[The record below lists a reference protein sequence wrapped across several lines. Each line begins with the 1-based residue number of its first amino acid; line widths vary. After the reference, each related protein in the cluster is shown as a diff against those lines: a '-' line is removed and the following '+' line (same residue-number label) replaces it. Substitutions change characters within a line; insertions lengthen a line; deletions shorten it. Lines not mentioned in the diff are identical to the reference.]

1 MTAQS
6 GIFFFGNHLR
16 QSNWHPVPST
26 SFENLSFA
34 EPIGSW
40 NRNFFLGDAPVNRRF
55 IKAIGWPSIVLALW
69 VSLALAGPVL
79 SLNPNRITLSELLA
93 GPTPGQWLGYDE
105 LGRPVWDRL
114 VVGARISLFVGVSVT
129 LLSCVA
135 GTIIGTVSAW
145 FGGILDHLV
154 ARVMDIFLA
163 FPGILLAIALAGI
176 LGPGIGNIVI
186 ALAAVGWVGFARL
199 ARAQTLSLKHRDH
212 VRAAIALGCR
222 FPRILS
228 RHLLP
233 LLAAPLLIEATFG
246 IANVVIAEAGLS
258 FLGLG
263 VQPPTPSWGS
273 IIRDGTRYMLVAPH
287 LVLAPG
293 IALMLA
299 VLSINTLGDR
309 LRDWMDV
316 RVMSHSKAEQE

>member
-1 MTAQS
+1 MKRIS
-6 GIFFFGNHLR
+6 
-16 QSNWHPVPST
+16 
-26 SFENLSFA
+26 
-34 EPIGSW
+34 
-40 NRNFFLGDAPVNRRF
+40 
-55 IKAIGWPSIVLALW
+55 WPSIILVLWVVLAI
-69 VSLALAGPVL
+69 AGPGL
-79 SLNPNRITLSELLA
+79 SPHPNQITLPNVLI
-93 GPTPGQWLGYDE
+93 GPASDAWLGYDA

-114 VVGARISLFVGVSVT
+114 VIGARISLFVGVSVT
-129 LLSCVA
+129 FVSCVI
-135 GTIIGTVSAW
+135 GTIIGTLSAW
-145 FGGILDHLV
+145 FGGFPDHLV
-154 ARVMDIFLA
+154 ARIMDIFLA

-176 LGPGIGNIVI
+176 LGPGIENIII

-222 FPRILS
+222 FPRIMW

-233 LLAAPLLIEATFG
+233 LLAAPLIVEATFG

-287 LVLAPG
+287 LILAPG
-293 IALMLA
+293 IALMLV

-309 LRDWMDV
+309 LRDRMDV
-316 RVMSHSKAEQE
+316 RVIFH

>member
-1 MTAQS
+1 MTRRGGPIN
-6 GIFFFGNHLR
+6 GILL
-16 QSNWHPVPST
+16 PS
-26 SFENLSFA
+26 L
-34 EPIGSW
+34 
-40 NRNFFLGDAPVNRRF
+40 
-55 IKAIGWPSIVLALW
+55 VLASW
-69 VSLALAGPVL
+69 VALALAGPL
-79 SLNPNRITLSELLA
+79 LAPDPNRIALPELLI
-93 GPTPGQWLGYDE
+93 GPTPDAWLGYDE

-114 VVGARISLFVGVSVT
+114 IMGGRISLFVSVLVT
-129 LLSCVA
+129 LVSCVM
-135 GTIIGTVSAW
+135 GTVVGTLSAW
-145 FGGILDHLV
+145 FGGIADHVV

-212 VRAAIALGCR
+212 VRAAIALGCH
-222 FPRILS
+222 FPAILL

-233 LLAAPLLIEATFG
+233 LLAAPLMVEATFG

-293 IALMLA
+293 IALMLV
-299 VLSINTLGDR
+299 VLSVNILGDR
-309 LRDWMDV
+309 LRDRMDV
-316 RVMSHSKAEQE
+316 RAIPAHHEEEKW

>member
-1 MTAQS
+1 MKSILGRAF
-6 GIFFFGNHLR
+6 GICPG
-16 QSNWHPVPST
+16 
-26 SFENLSFA
+26 
-34 EPIGSW
+34 I
-40 NRNFFLGDAPVNRRF
+40 
-55 IKAIGWPSIVLALW
+55 ILALW
-69 VSLALAGPVL
+69 ILLAIAGPVL
-79 SLNPNRITLSELLA
+79 PLNPNQITLPDILV
-93 GPTPGQWLGYDE
+93 GPAPDAWLGYDE

-114 VVGARISLFVGVSVT
+114 VVGARISLFVAVSVT
-129 LLSCVA
+129 LVSCVI
-135 GTIIGTVSAW
+135 GTIVGTLTAW
-145 FGGILDHLV
+145 LGGIPDHLV
-154 ARVMDIFLA
+154 ARIMDIFLA

-176 LGPGIGNIVI
+176 LGPGIENIVI

-199 ARAQTLSLKHRDH
+199 ARAQTLSLKHRAH

-233 LLAAPLLIEATFG
+233 LLAAPLLIEATFSV
-246 IANVVIAEAGLS
+246 ANVVIAEAGLS

-293 IALMLA
+293 IALMLV

-316 RVMSHSKAEQE
+316 RARWG